1 MLYPL
6 CVYFC
11 FVVSGLDKRSF
22 MFLFMMI
29 VGLKVF
35 TLNVRGLRDGM
46 KRKACLLPFR
56 VFLLMYS
63 LYKNVI

>member
-1 MLYPL
+1 
-6 CVYFC
+6 
-11 FVVSGLDKRSF
+11 
-22 MFLFMMI
+22 MFLFRMI